1 MNPGIVVA
9 GSLNMD
15 FVITVETL
23 PAPGETV
30 LGGDFSIIPDGKG
43 ANQANAAGKLV
54 TAHRVKMVGRAGCDA
69 FAD

>member
-1 MNPGIVVA
+1 MNPGIVVV

-30 LGGDFSIIPDGKG
+30 LGRDFAMIPGGKG
-43 ANQANAAGKLV
+43 ANQANAAGKL
-54 TAHRVKMVGRAGCDA
+54 ANIHRVQMVSILRA
-69 FAD
+69 